1 MPTINANGI
10 EIYYEVTGSGP
21 PLTLI
26 MGLGCSARQW
36 QWMVPVFAKSFQVI
50 TFDNRGVGRSGKPD
64 MDYTTEMFADDTHAL
79 LKALKIDKTHLLGA
93 SVGGMI
99 AQRCALK
106 YPEMLD
112 RLVLGCTMPNFTHL
126 SPTDEVLQRMQESQM
141 VPLDEGVEMMMRLF
155 LSEQFFTDKPE
166 QTEKLREV
174 MTTETNERGMDA
186 FLLQLG
192 AAMTHDTKDEVK
204 NIKSP
209 TLAIVGSLDP
219 IAPVENSR
227 FLAEQIPNS
236 TLAVIPDLYH
246 AFWVERFEEACDIIK
261 EFLSQSPS

>member
-1 MPTINANGI
+1 MPTIKANGI

-26 MGLGCSARQW
+26 MGLGCSSRQW
-36 QWMVPVFAKSFQVI
+36 QWMVPIFAKSFQVI

-64 MDYTTEMFADDTHAL
+64 MDYTTEMFADDTHGL

-99 AQRCALK
+99 AQRFALK

-126 SPTDEVLQRMQESQM
+126 PPTDEVLQRMQESQM
-141 VPLDEGVEMMMRLF
+141 VPLDEGVEIMMRLF
-155 LSEQFFTDKPE
+155 LSGQFFTDKPD
-166 QTEKLREV
+166 QTAKLREV
-174 MTTETNERGMDA
+174 MTTEKNEQGMDA

-209 TLAIVGSLDP
+209 TLVIVGNLDP

-227 FLAEQIPNS
+227 FLAVQIPNS
-236 TLAVIPDLYH
+236 TLAEIPDLYH
-246 AFWVERFEEACDIIK
+246 AFWVERFEEACEIIK
-261 EFLSQSPS
+261 KFLS